1 MFVILRIA
9 WYGCRLATQCSTYR
23 MCAFFIYL
31 FCGWCFDCCLVH
43 TKISRCVHFFCR
55 TGYSVHLDKKK
66 KKKKTLL
73 LSPSSTKWLAS
84 PSSIRG
90 CVLATQGVFLVCF
103 MRRPIDIYCLVRA
116 FVNSFSVPGYKW
128 LSAFVNASCQQLS
141 NFTSILAPKQFSA
154 GGFSLSKPAVSG
166 STCLTVEVCP
176 SFYFSFY

>member
-1 MFVILRIA
+1 MAVGWPRSAAHIGCVLSLFICFVGGALTVVLFTPKSPVVFTSFVVQGTR
-9 WYGCRLATQCSTYR
+9 
-23 MCAFFIYL
+23 FI
-31 FCGWCFDCCLVH
+31 W
-43 TKISRCVHFFCR
+43 T
-55 TGYSVHLDKKK
+55 KK

-103 MRRPIDIYCLVRA
+103 MRRPIDIYCPVRA